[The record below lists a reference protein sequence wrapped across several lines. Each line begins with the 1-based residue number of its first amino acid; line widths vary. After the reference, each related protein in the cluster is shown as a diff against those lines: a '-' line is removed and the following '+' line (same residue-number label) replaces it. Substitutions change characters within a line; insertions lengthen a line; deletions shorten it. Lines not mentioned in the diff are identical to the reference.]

1 MALLN
6 MSISTTANR
15 ISTHSTAHNLPSK
28 GINFLKIRSEMK
40 AIIAVNKHKPAIKL
54 FMPDCTGT
62 AVEGLINI
70 ITPATRHNALTIFK
84 GVSFNARSF

>member
-1 MALLN
+1 
-6 MSISTTANR
+6 
-15 ISTHSTAHNLPSK
+15 
-28 GINFLKIRSEMK
+28 MK